1 MVLVHLIQPSL
12 IASAKDDAEYVGG
25 KKLAEWEIFIVNYLQ
40 LYKRPTPTLPVREG
54 DWAAHYEL

>member
-12 IASAKDDAEYVGG
+12 IASAEDDAEYVGG

-40 LYKRPTPTLPVREG
+40 WSE
-54 DWAAHYEL
+54 ELRVKSEK